1 MVNNNVVGGWA
12 TYPSEKWGSSSV
24 AKIDIPNMMGKS

>member
-12 TYPSEKWGSSSV
+12 TYPSEKWSSSV